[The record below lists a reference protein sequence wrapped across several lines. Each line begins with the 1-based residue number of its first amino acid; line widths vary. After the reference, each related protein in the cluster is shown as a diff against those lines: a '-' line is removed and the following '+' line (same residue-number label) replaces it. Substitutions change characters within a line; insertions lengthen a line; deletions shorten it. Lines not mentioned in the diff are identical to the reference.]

1 VVDSDVEEATE
12 AEVVAVPAEED
23 ARMRRRS
30 GLYSSILYLRSAI

>member
-12 AEVVAVPAEED
+12 AEVVAVPVEED

-30 GLYSSILYLRSAI
+30 GLLLLNLAVS